1 MSASISGL
9 SSGLDTASIISQLMQ
24 LEAAQQNQ
32 LKARVSTEQTAS
44 SAMQAL
50 NTKLAAL
57 TKSATDLSSATGWSP
72 VTASSSYD
80 KVTVTTSTGAAP
92 AQLSLTV
99 GSLAVGHRLTFAST
113 AALNATVVSGGTT
126 LSLDLLDGNGAHTIE
141 TGDGS
146 LASVVAAV
154 NGAALG
160 VRASTIKLD
169 DGTYRL
175 MVDSVTTG
183 AAGDFTLTNGDGTDL
198 LGGATVRA
206 GQDASITVG
215 ADTIHSATNTF
226 TSLMPGISVTLGTG
240 AVPGTAVDIATTTDA
255 KAMSDKVKGFV
266 DSLNSILGDIDAAT
280 KGSVNGAKAGPLAG
294 DSNLRTVRDRLVST
308 LYSSAGGSLA
318 DLGVQLDR
326 TGKFTFD
333 ADKFQTAYAADPTAV
348 SQKFIGG
355 TVPGFMA
362 RVATVGTQA
371 SDAATGSLT
380 KALQGMDSTIKDLN
394 QRISAWD
401 TRLALRETTLKRQFT
416 ALETALNQ
424 MNSQSSWLAGQI
436 AKLPSS

>member
-9 SSGLDTASIISQLMQ
+9 SSGLDTATIISQLMQ
-24 LEAAQQNQ
+24 LEAVQQTQ
-32 LKARVSTEQTAS
+32 LKSRVTQHQTAVS
-44 SAMQAL
+44 SMQSL

-57 TKSATDLSSATGWSP
+57 AKTATELSSSSGWSP

-80 KVTVTTSTGAAP
+80 KVTVTTGTGAAP

-113 AALNATVVSGGTT
+113 AALGDVVVSGGTT
-126 LSLDLLDGNGAHTIE
+126 LSLDLLDGNGPHTIE

-146 LASVVAAV
+146 LASVVAAL
-154 NGAALG
+154 NDAGLG

-175 MVDSVTTG
+175 MVDSTTTG
-183 AAGDFTLTNGDGTDL
+183 AAGDFTLTNGDGSDL
-198 LGGATVRA
+198 LGGATVRT

-215 ADTIHSATNTF
+215 TDTIHSSTNTF
-226 TSLMPGISVTLGTG
+226 TDLLPGISVTLGAG
-240 AVPGTAVDIATTTDA
+240 AVAGTAVDIATTTDA

-266 DSLNSILGDIDAAT
+266 DSLNTILGDIDTAT
-280 KGSVNGAKAGPLAG
+280 KGSVNGTKAGPLAG
-294 DSNLRTVRDRLVST
+294 DSTLRNVRDALVSA
-308 LYSSAGGSLA
+308 LYSTAGGSLA
-318 DLGVQLDR
+318 DYGVQLDR

-333 ADKFQTAYAADPTAV
+333 ADKFSAAYAADPAAV
-348 SQKFIGG
+348 AQKFIDG

-362 RVATVGTQA
+362 RVGTAATNA
-371 SDAATGSLT
+371 SDSATGSVT
-380 KALQGMDSTIKDLN
+380 KALQGKNTTIKDLN
-394 QRISAWD
+394 DRISAWD
-401 TRLALRETTLKRQFT
+401 VRLALRQTTLKRQFA

-424 MNSQSSWLAGQI
+424 MQSQSSWLAGQI
-436 AKLPSS
+436 SGLPTG